1 MTSGSGLLLDA
12 FSRIRD
18 TVASVLDGLDSDQLT
33 ARVDPGA
40 NTIAWLVWHLTRVQD
55 SSVADAAADE
65 QLWLADGW
73 VERFALPFDRRAT
86 GYGQSVEEVGQV
98 GTDAA
103 TLLEYHDAVYRRTVG
118 YLAGL
123 DDEALDRVVDTRF
136 DPAVTLAVRMISI
149 IADELQH
156 AGQAA
161 YVRGVLERTESRNSV
176 RR

>member
-12 FSRIRD
+12 FSRIREA
-18 TVASVLDGLDSDQLT
+18 VESVLDGLDSSQLT

-40 NTIAWLVWHLTRVQD
+40 NTIAWLIWHLTRVQD

-73 VERFALPFDRRAT
+73 VERFDLPFDRRAT
-86 GYGQSVEEVGQV
+86 GYGQTAEEAGQV
-98 GTDAA
+98 GADAT

-123 DDEALDRVVDTRF
+123 DDAALDRVVDTRF
-136 DPAVTLAVRMISI
+136 DPAVTLAVRMTSI

-156 AGQAA
+156 VGQAA
-161 YVRGVLERTESRNSV
+161 YVRGVLERR
-176 RR
+176 